1 MEELVNQKESD
12 KVNEPITIKIKPKKP
27 MKLFDWLK
35 SHKYDKSKHPIITN
49 TRIPDQENGIPGG
62 SYYISEE
69 EYPEFLDLYYNSNV
83 KVGKKEY
90 LTEKQLEKNG
100 PILIDID
107 MRFSTDIKTR
117 QYTKDDI
124 QSLIYLYLAVLK
136 EIYQFDEDTK
146 FEIFILEKPRVNC
159 LEEKT
164 KDGLHIIIGI
174 QADRTT
180 QILLRKKILA
190 RSGEIWENLPITN
203 PWDEILDDG
212 ISIGHTNWQMYGSSK
227 PNHDTYAVT
236 QVLEIKFDTADQE
249 FIIDSIDPKNYDISK
264 NFQKLSAR
272 YSEHYSPFM
281 KGPFLEEHALASG
294 KKKKPAAT
302 TSFTNTVINN
312 WSGGSAAIYSQ
323 ITNREQLELAITDFL
338 ENADRTMNYDAREVF
353 EYTMTLP
360 TQYYEQGSYQ
370 RWIRVCWV
378 LKRLCFNTPM
388 NYFIIWVYFSA
399 QAANFDYSTEIPK
412 MFDIWE
418 RTSIHDNNGL
428 TKRSLMYW
436 SKTDSPEKFKLVRQ
450 NTLDYY
456 LEKTIDSPLQA
467 FSSDDKKPSGCGE
480 ADLVEVL
487 YHMMKDDFVC
497 VSVRDNIWYQ
507 YKNHRWVLID
517 SGTTLRSIISNEL
530 RNEYQKKATDL
541 FMKMSELPEGD
552 NRLEAMRK
560 RLDRILSITTRLGK
574 TCDKKNIMTEAKD
587 KFYDGEFMKKLDMNP
602 YLMGFRNG
610 VWDFN
615 PDSFCFRDGKP
626 DDYITLC
633 TDIDYIPLDKNKDQY
648 EIQEANTF
656 MRQLFPIPELENY
669 MWQHLASVLVGI
681 SFNQTFNNYIG
692 GGSNGKSVLT
702 NLMGMILG
710 AYKYDLPHTAIT
722 CKDRTKVGGVSPEIA
737 ALRGKRYVVMAEPS
751 KNDTINEGIM
761 KQFTAGNDKITARGL
776 YMVEPLE
783 FLPQFTLVVCA
794 NQLLKINTTDHG
806 TWRRIRLVDFLSRF
820 TNNPVDNDPQLPYQY
835 KLIPDIEKKFDG
847 KFKNV
852 FMAML
857 IEVLEKTGGLVKDCD
872 IVTAASDRYRQSQD
886 VISEFIN
893 DMYESCPGARILN
906 KTCVSEDFKR
916 WFNDTY
922 GSKGPQPKEVY
933 EYMDKKF
940 GKPVNGK
947 WLNVKKREMVDDEDI
962 NMNSVP
968 EVDL

>member
-1 MEELVNQKESD
+1 MEELVNQKEQP
-12 KVNEPITIKIKPKKP
+12 VTTIKIKAKKP
-27 MKLFDWLK
+27 IKLTDYLK

-69 EYPEFLDLYYNSNV
+69 EYPEFLELVFNSII
-83 KVGKKEY
+83 KTGKREY

-117 QYTKDDI
+117 QYTKEDI
-124 QSLIYLYLAVLK
+124 QSLVYLYLAVLK

-227 PNHDTYAVT
+227 PNHDTYALT

-249 FIIDSIDPKNYDISK
+249 FIIDSIEPKNYDINK

-272 YSEHYSPFM
+272 YSDHYSPFM

-294 KKKKPAAT
+294 NKKKKSSS
-302 TSFTNTVINN
+302 TSLTNTVLTN
-312 WSGGSAAIYSQ
+312 WTGLQSAAIYTQ
-323 ITNREQLELAITDFL
+323 ISNREQLELAIAEFL
-338 ENADRTMNYDAREVF
+338 ENADRTMNPDAREIF

-360 TQYYEQGSYQ
+360 QHYHEQGSYQ
-370 RWIRVCWV
+370 RWIRICWV
-378 LKRLCFNTPM
+378 LKRECVNIPL

-399 QAANFDYSTEIPK
+399 QAQNFDYSTEIPK
-412 MFDIWE
+412 MYDTWE
-418 RTSIHDNNGL
+418 RTSIHEDNGV
-428 TKRSLMYW
+428 TKRSLIYW
-436 SKTDSPEKFKLVRQ
+436 SKIDAFEKYKLVRQ

-456 LEKTIDSPLQA
+456 IEKTIDSPLQA
-467 FSSDDKKPSGCGE
+467 FSSDDKKPTGCGE

-487 YHMMKDDFVC
+487 FHMKKDEFVC
-497 VSVRDNIWYQ
+497 VSVRDNIWFQ

-517 SGTTLRSIISNEL
+517 SGTTLRSIISDEL
-530 RNEYQKKATDL
+530 RNEYYKKATDL
-541 FMKMSELPEGD
+541 YMKMSELPEGD
-552 NRLEAMRK
+552 NRLETMQK
-560 RLDRILSITTRLGK
+560 RLDRILSIMNRLGK

-602 YLMGFRNG
+602 YLMCFRNG
-610 VWDFN
+610 VFDYH
-615 PDSFCFRDGKP
+615 PDSWGFRDGKP

-633 TDIDYIPLDKNKDQY
+633 TDIDYIPLDKNKDQS
-648 EIQEANTF
+648 EIEEVKLF
-656 MRQLFPIPELENY
+656 MRQLFPIPELERY
-669 MWQHLASVLVGI
+669 MWEHLASVLVGV

-702 NLMGMILG
+702 NIMGIILG
-710 AYKYDLPHTAIT
+710 AYKYDLTHTAIT

-737 ALRGKRYVVMAEPS
+737 SLRGKRYVVMAEPS

-835 KLIPDIEKKFDG
+835 KLIPDIENKFKDG
-847 KFKNV
+847 KLKNV

-857 IEVLEKTGGLVKDCD
+857 IEILEKTGGLVKDCD

-886 VISEFIN
+886 VIAEFIN

-947 WLNVKKREMVDDEDI
+947 WLNVKKREINDDDDI
-962 NMNSVP
+962 SMNFVQ
-968 EVDL
+968 EVDI